1 MFARRSIPV
10 KALPTTTS
18 FVQTQLRCLH
28 AKVVA
33 KDIPKPTPFVPDA
46 QTFLTLIGRKMSQH
60 AQKIPDW
67 NALFSLSSLQLRELG
82 VEPARS
88 RRYLLH
94 WRNKF
99 RQGSFGIGGDLTD
112 VQDGVGELRIVEVP
126 AASGTAT
133 LTSSPGMRKIVVN
146 VPAGQD
152 KPSRSLDQIK
162 PVQGTKVIRSN
173 IIGGSSVEAIKEKPG
188 AAKIVA
194 KEGLWEIKRGHKIDG
209 GERRKAEVRYKRRVE
224 ERKTTRVM
232 TLDVPTNY
240 SGALIFWTYIAAA
253 LSFTGVVLKT
263 IRQSYLQNGRPK
275 VPLFLILI
283 AVSSFATLSYHML
296 SVLILSYRQWTTLH
310 NIPLGALIGSN
321 RTPLHLWRWST
332 TSSLFQ
338 DFGEAIVANK
348 ARWFFSSSGLWSTL
362 AVAIYMGVEGRRCKV
377 PNLWAFFAL
386 LEILPTSFAQSL
398 FYILLSTKRRSANS
412 NDQLLSYWPLWYSVP
427 LLYNYCLRSASEYAE
442 DGEWLIYII
451 LAARL
456 LLILPLVLPLSSQG
470 SLLPGTKSNTLQQAA
485 NLPLATFTMAIQFFA
500 QKSGDL
506 GPWESM
512 SPLLLE
518 ALNSHP
524 AVKTLSYDLLHSVVA
539 FIYWILRKEEA
550 ELVHDDAAE
559 VIEDEP
565 ASKKKSTN
573 KKRR

>member
-1 MFARRSIPV
+1 MFARRSLPV
-10 KALPTTTS
+10 RALPTTTS

-28 AKVVA
+28 AKVAA
-33 KDIPKPTPFVPDA
+33 KDIPRPTPFVPDA

-112 VQDGVGELRIVEVP
+112 VQDGVGELRIIEVP

-152 KPSRSLDQIK
+152 KPSQPLDKIK
-162 PVQGTKVIRSN
+162 PVQGTKVVRSN
-173 IIGGSSVEAIKEKPG
+173 IIGGSYVEAIKEKPG

-224 ERKTTRVM
+224 ERKTTRD
-232 TLDVPTNY
+232 TPTNY
-240 SGALIFWTYIAAA
+240 PGALIFWAYIAAA
-253 LSFTGVVLKT
+253 LTFTGIVLNT
-263 IRQSYLQNGRPK
+263 IKQSYQQNNGRSKIPS
-275 VPLFLILI
+275 ILKI
-283 AVSSFATLSYHML
+283 LAVSSFVTLSYYML
-296 SVLILSYRQWTTLH
+296 NVLILSYQQWTTRH
-310 NIPLGALIGSN
+310 NVPLGALIGSN
-321 RTPLHLWRWST
+321 RTPLHLWQWSI

-338 DFGEAIVANK
+338 NFGEAIVATK
-348 ARWFFSSSGLWSTL
+348 PRYLLSSSGLWSTL
-362 AVAIYMGVEGRRCKV
+362 AVAVYMGIEGRRCKV

-386 LEILPTSFAQSL
+386 LEILPTSFAQTL
-398 FYILLSTKRRSANS
+398 FYIMLCTKLQPANS
-412 NDQLLSYWPLWYSVP
+412 NQQILSYWPFWYSVP
-427 LLYNYCLRSASEYAE
+427 LLYNYCLSKAPEYAAE
-442 DGEWLIYII
+442 GEWLIYTI

-456 LLILPLVLPLSSQG
+456 LLVLPLVLPLR
-470 SLLPGTKSNTLQQAA
+470 SLSHEAPGTSPNTFQHV
-485 NLPLATFTMAIQFFA
+485 ATLRLFTFSMAVQYLTH
-500 QKSGDL
+500 KRVGDL
-506 GPWESM
+506 GAWDQMPAV
-512 SPLLLE
+512 LFE

-524 AVKTLSYDLLHSVVA
+524 AVQTLSYDLLHSAVA
-539 FIYWILRKEEA
+539 FGYWMLRKEHVEPI
-550 ELVHDDAAE
+550 VDDGARE
-559 VIEDEP
+559 QKP
-565 ASKKKSTN
+565 LL

>member
-1 MFARRSIPV
+1 MFARRSISV

-28 AKVVA
+28 AKVAA

-67 NALFSLSSLQLRELG
+67 TALFSLSSLQLRELG

-133 LTSSPGMRKIVVN
+133 LTSSPGMRKIIVN

-173 IIGGSSVEAIKEKPG
+173 IIGGPSVEAIKEKPG

-224 ERKTTRVM
+224 ERKTTR
-232 TLDVPTNY
+232 
-240 SGALIFWTYIAAA
+240 GALIFWAYIAAA
-253 LSFTGVVLKT
+253 LGFTGVVLKT

-275 VPLFLILI
+275 IPQFLIIL

-296 SVLILSYRQWTTLH
+296 SVLILSYRQWTSLH
-310 NIPLGALIGSN
+310 AIPLGALIGSN

-338 DFGEAIVANK
+338 GFGEAIVANK
-348 ARWFFSSSGLWSTL
+348 FRWFLSSSGLWSTL
-362 AVAIYMGVEGRRCKV
+362 AVAIYMGIEGRRCKV

-386 LEILPTSFAQSL
+386 LEILPTSFTQSL
-398 FYILLSTKRRSANS
+398 FYIMLFTKPRSANS
-412 NDQLLSYWPLWYSVP
+412 NDQLLSYWPFWYSVP
-427 LLYNYCLRSASEYAE
+427 LLYNYCLRSASEYAD
-442 DGEWLIYII
+442 DGEWLIYTI

-456 LLILPLVLPLSSQG
+456 LLILPLVLPLNSLG
-470 SLLPGTKSNTLQQAA
+470 SLPPGTKSNTLQQVA

-506 GPWESM
+506 DVWENTS
-512 SPLLLE
+512 SLLLE

-524 AVKTLSYDLLHSVVA
+524 AVKTLSYDLGHAVVA
-539 FIYWILRKEEA
+539 FFYWSLRREKV
-550 ELVHDDAAE
+550 ELVHDVTAE

-565 ASKKKSTN
+565 AAKRKSAN